1 MKDSTRSSFAM
12 IGIGLFMIAFSIML
26 ISLAITQWD
35 AWIAQLKPM
44 GMTIVIII
52 SIVIIII
59 GVILIIKFVT

>member
-12 IGIGLFMIAFSIML
+12 IGVGLFMIAFSIML
-26 ISLAITQWD
+26 LSLAITQWEV
-35 AWIAQLKPM
+35 WIAQLEPM

-52 SIVIIII
+52 AVVIIII